1 MKPDPSSTT
10 EGGAWYLESRMNYTR
25 FITAKSAARKPY
37 SIRVMYEKLDKA
49 PKSVISL
56 ATGLPNP
63 NMFPFKT
70 AVITIENGKVI
81 QFDEELMKK
90 ALQYS
95 QSAGL
100 PELLS
105 WLKQLQVKLH
115 NPPTIHYAP
124 SQGQMDIC
132 VTCGSLEGLSKVFE
146 MIDNPG
152 DNILVNEPVYSGTI
166 HALQPLGCNMI
177 NVSSDEHG
185 IIPDSLREILSKW
198 KPEDSKDPEKNT
210 PKFLYTVPNGNNPA
224 GNSLTAERKREIYEL
239 FSEKLARKYDFLV
252 IEDDPYYFLQFN
264 KPWAPTF
271 LSMDVD
277 GRVIRADSF
286 SKVLSSG
293 LRVGFITGPK
303 PLIERIVLHIQ
314 VSTLH
319 TSTFTQL
326 LVSQLLHQWGEE
338 GFLAHVNRVIDF
350 YRKQRDALL
359 AAADKWLSGLAEWH
373 VPTAGMF
380 LWVKIKGIHDVRK
393 LIEEK
398 AVKDKIFM
406 LPGHDFYIDSS
417 APCPYFRASFSSA
430 SPEQMDVAFQR
441 LAQLIEEPL

>member
-1 MKPDPSSTT
+1 
-10 EGGAWYLESRMNYTR
+10 MNYAR
-25 FITAKSAARKPY
+25 FITATSAARKPS
-37 SIRVMYEKLDKA
+37 SIRVMTEILSNA

-56 ATGLPNP
+56 ATGAPNP
-63 NMFPFKT
+63 STFPFKT
-70 AVITIENGKVI
+70 AVVTVENGKPI
-81 QFDEELMKK
+81 QFNEQMMKR

-95 QSAGL
+95 QSAGI

-124 SQGQMDIC
+124 SQGQMDMC
-132 VTCGSLEGLSKVFE
+132 VTCGSQEGLCKVFE
-146 MIDNPG
+146 MIVNPG

-185 IIPDSLREILSKW
+185 IIPDSLRETLSRW
-198 KPEDSKDPEKNT
+198 KPEDSKDPEKNS

-239 FSEKLARKYDFLV
+239 ARKYDFLI
-252 IEDDPYYFLQFN
+252 IEDDPYYFMQFN
-264 KPWAPTF
+264 KPWTPTF

-293 LRVGFITGPK
+293 LRIGFITGPK

-314 VSTLH
+314 VSTMQ
-319 TSTFTQL
+319 TSTFAQL
-326 LVSQLLHQWGEE
+326 LVSHLLHQWGEE
-338 GFLAHVNRVIDF
+338 GFLAHVDRVIDF
-350 YRKQRDALL
+350 YREQRDALL
-359 AAADKWLSGLAEWH
+359 AAADKWLSGLAEWQ

-398 AVKDKIFM
+398 AFKKEIFM
-406 LPGHDFYIDSS
+406 LPGCGFYLDSS

-430 SPEQMDVAFQR
+430 SPEQMDLAFQK
-441 LAQLIEEPL
+441 LAQLIKESL

>member
-1 MKPDPSSTT
+1 
-10 EGGAWYLESRMNYTR
+10 MNYTR
-25 FITAKSAARKPY
+25 FITAASAARKP
-37 SIRVMYEKLDKA
+37 SALRVMAEILGKSS
-49 PKSVISL
+49 KSVLSL
-56 ATGLPNP
+56 ATGAPNP
-63 NMFPFKT
+63 NTFPFKS
-70 AVITIENGKVI
+70 AVITIDNGETI
-81 QFDEELMKK
+81 QFDEEMMKR

-115 NPPTIHYAP
+115 NPPTIHYPP
-124 SQGQMDIC
+124 SQGQMDMC
-132 VTCGSLEGLSKVFE
+132 VTCGSQEGLCKVFE
-146 MIDNPG
+146 MIVNPG
-152 DNILVNEPVYSGTI
+152 DNILVNEPIYSGTI

-198 KPEDSKDPEKNT
+198 KPEDSKNPEKNT

-224 GNSLTAERKREIYEL
+224 GNSLTTNRKKEIYEL
-239 FSEKLARKYDFLV
+239 TRKYDFLI
-252 IEDDPYYFLQFN
+252 IEDDPYYFMQFS
-264 KPWAPTF
+264 KPRAPTF

-293 LRVGFITGPK
+293 LRIGFITGPK
-303 PLIERIVLHIQ
+303 PLIERIVLHTE
-314 VSTLH
+314 VSTMH

-338 GFLAHVNRVIDF
+338 GFLAHVERVTDF

-359 AAADKWLSGLAEWH
+359 AAADKWLSDIHASWIS
-373 VPTAGMF
+373 F
-380 LWVKIKGIHDVRK
+380 L
-393 LIEEK
+393 
-398 AVKDKIFM
+398 
-406 LPGHDFYIDSS
+406 P
-417 APCPYFRASFSSA
+417 
-430 SPEQMDVAFQR
+430 
-441 LAQLIEEPL
+441 

>member
-1 MKPDPSSTT
+1 
-10 EGGAWYLESRMNYTR
+10 MNYTR
-25 FITAKSAARKPY
+25 FITAASAARKP
-37 SIRVMYEKLDKA
+37 SALRVMAEILGKSS
-49 PKSVISL
+49 KSVLSL
-56 ATGLPNP
+56 ATGAPNP
-63 NMFPFKT
+63 NTFPFKS
-70 AVITIENGKVI
+70 AVITIDNGETI
-81 QFDEELMKK
+81 QFDEEMMKR

-115 NPPTIHYAP
+115 NPPTIHYPP
-124 SQGQMDIC
+124 SQGQMDMC
-132 VTCGSLEGLSKVFE
+132 VTCGSQEGLCK
-146 MIDNPG
+146 
-152 DNILVNEPVYSGTI
+152 
-166 HALQPLGCNMI
+166 LQPLGCNMI

-198 KPEDSKDPEKNT
+198 KPEDSKNPEKNT

-224 GNSLTAERKREIYEL
+224 GNSLTTNRKKEIYE
-239 FSEKLARKYDFLV
+239 LARKYDFLI
-252 IEDDPYYFLQFN
+252 IEDDPYYFMQFN
-264 KPWAPTF
+264 KPRAPTF

-293 LRVGFITGPK
+293 LRIGFITGPK
-303 PLIERIVLHIQ
+303 PLIERIVLHTE
-314 VSTLH
+314 VSTMH

-338 GFLAHVNRVIDF
+338 GFLAHVDRVIDF

-359 AAADKWLSGLAEWH
+359 AAANKWLSGLAEWK

-380 LWVKIKGIHDVRK
+380 LWVKIKGLHDVRK

-398 AVKDKIFM
+398 AFKKEIFM
-406 LPGHDFYIDSS
+406 LPGYHFYLDSS
-417 APCPYFRASFSSA
+417 APCPYFRASFSLA
-430 SPEQMDVAFQR
+430 SPEQMDMAFQG
-441 LAQLIEEPL
+441 LAQLIKESL

>member
-1 MKPDPSSTT
+1 
-10 EGGAWYLESRMNYTR
+10 MNYTR
-25 FITAKSAARKPY
+25 FITTASAARKP
-37 SIRVMYEKLDKA
+37 SALRVMAEILGKSS
-49 PKSVISL
+49 KSVLSL
-56 ATGLPNP
+56 ATGAPNP
-63 NMFPFKT
+63 NTFPFKS
-70 AVITIENGKVI
+70 AVITIDNGETI
-81 QFDEELMKK
+81 QFDEEMMKR

-115 NPPTIHYAP
+115 NPPTIHYPP
-124 SQGQMDIC
+124 SQGQMDVC
-132 VTCGSLEGLSKVFE
+132 VTCGSQEGLCKVFE
-146 MIDNPG
+146 MIVNPG
-152 DNILVNEPVYSGTI
+152 DNILVNEPIYSGTI

-198 KPEDSKDPEKNT
+198 KPEDSKNPEKNT

-224 GNSLTAERKREIYEL
+224 GNSLTTNRKKEIYE
-239 FSEKLARKYDFLV
+239 LARKYDFLI
-252 IEDDPYYFLQFN
+252 IEDDPYYFMQFS
-264 KPWAPTF
+264 KPRAPTF

-293 LRVGFITGPK
+293 LRIGFITGPK
-303 PLIERIVLHIQ
+303 PLIERIVLHTE
-314 VSTLH
+314 VSTMH

-338 GFLAHVNRVIDF
+338 GFLAHVERVTDF

-359 AAADKWLSGLAEWH
+359 AAADKWLSGLAEWQ

-380 LWVKIKGIHDVRK
+380 LWVKIKGLHDVRK

-398 AVKDKIFM
+398 AFKKEIFM
-406 LPGHDFYIDSS
+406 LPGYHFYLDSS
-417 APCPYFRASFSSA
+417 APCPYFRASFSLA
-430 SPEQMDVAFQR
+430 SPEQMDMAFQG
-441 LAQLIEEPL
+441 LAQLIKESL

>member
-1 MKPDPSSTT
+1 
-10 EGGAWYLESRMNYTR
+10 MNYAR
-25 FITAKSAARKPY
+25 FITATSAARKP
-37 SIRVMYEKLDKA
+37 SAIRVLTEILGKA

-56 ATGLPNP
+56 ATGAPNP
-63 NMFPFKT
+63 NTFPFKT
-70 AVITIENGKVI
+70 AVITIENGEAI
-81 QFDEELMKK
+81 LFSEERMKR

-105 WLKQLQVKLH
+105 WLKQLQIKLH
-115 NPPTIHYAP
+115 NPPTIHYPP

-132 VTCGSLEGLSKVFE
+132 VTCGSQEGLCKVFE
-146 MIDNPG
+146 MIVNPG
-152 DNILVNEPVYSGTI
+152 DNVLVNEPIYSGTI
-166 HALQPLGCNMI
+166 HAVQPLGCNII
-177 NVSSDEHG
+177 NVSSDEQG

-198 KPEDSKDPEKNT
+198 KPEDSKNPKKNT
-210 PKFLYTVPNGNNPA
+210 PKFLYTVPNGNNPT
-224 GNSLTAERKREIYEL
+224 GNSLTTNRKKEIYEL
-239 FSEKLARKYDFLV
+239 AREYDFLI
-252 IEDDPYYFLQFN
+252 IEDDPYYFMQFN

-293 LRVGFITGPK
+293 LRIGFISGPK

-314 VSTLH
+314 VSTMH
-319 TSTFTQL
+319 PSTFAQL
-326 LVSQLLHQWGEE
+326 LVSQLLHQWGED
-338 GFLAHVNRVIDF
+338 GFLAHVERVIDF

-373 VPTAGMF
+373 VPNAGMF
-380 LWVKIKGIHDVRK
+380 LWVKIKGIHDVRN

-398 AVKDKIFM
+398 AIKKEILMV
-406 LPGHDFYIDSS
+406 PGCSFYIDSS

-441 LAQLIEEPL
+441 LAQLIKESL